1 MRKFIY
7 RGVNKDDNRTV
18 GGVIEAETKE
28 EAAEILLDQGVIILD
43 LRDIGLNLEF
53 IQEINIGGIPSK
65 DKMFFMRQLSF
76 MVGSG
81 ISLVQALELT
91 VRQIGNKGFRS
102 KMLKV
107 TKEVQS
113 GIPLSKSLENQK
125 ELFDKVTVN
134 LIKAGEESG
143 KLELILDRIAD
154 NMEKQE
160 EFKSKLQGAL
170 IYPIIVVI
178 AIIGVVAALMV
189 FMVPEMSKLYA
200 DQGAKLPWV
209 TQVMINISNFLAS
222 GPGGVALMGFILISV
237 LSFLYYRS
245 TPSGRL
251 VTDKLLLKLPVFGE
265 LVKKGN
271 VAEFSNTLALLLS
284 AGVPIVDALDLVS
297 QSVSNSFIQEQLID
311 VKNKVEKG
319 VPLSLLILNN
329 TEAFPELLGHMIR
342 IGEETGKIDEIVS
355 KLGKQYSKEVEN
367 MASNIN
373 KLLEPLILI
382 VMGLVVGGLA
392 VAVYLPIMNLGSVIA
407 GG

>member
-251 VTDKLLLKLPVFGE
+251 MTDKLLLKLPVFGE